1 MSKRDY
7 TYNHPVN
14 LEEVIKENLKLRD
27 EISKYKSI
35 MDKDE
40 QTLLIKEMQASKNDV
55 QDENEDLK
63 EEIDSL
69 KKQNTLF
76 TEIVMYEQS
85 SPSRK
90 GRVNLAR
97 KKQKTD
103 IRAIRDAMMK
113 VVFPYMKFV
122 EKEDLQKLGGLSRSI
137 MQELN
142 IGEGHRITWWATHY
156 EMVGSLIVEHKSKAA
171 QKMKH
176 AFKQG
181 KSNVNDCIT
190 MF

>member
-69 KKQNTLF
+69 KK
-76 TEIVMYEQS
+76 
-85 SPSRK
+85 
-90 GRVNLAR
+90 
-97 KKQKTD
+97 
-103 IRAIRDAMMK
+103 
-113 VVFPYMKFV
+113 
-122 EKEDLQKLGGLSRSI
+122 
-137 MQELN
+137 
-142 IGEGHRITWWATHY
+142 
-156 EMVGSLIVEHKSKAA
+156 
-171 QKMKH
+171 
-176 AFKQG
+176 
-181 KSNVNDCIT
+181 
-190 MF
+190 